1 MLLFKKNPSI
11 SFLYEG
17 HSISSANSHAFFQ
30 LHVGKYSYISIYKA
44 INKCL
49 RVMQTCVYSA
59 ILAVLIHIMH
69 VYEGRLISNA
79 DAYEGM

>member
-1 MLLFKKNPSI
+1 MLLFKKNPFI

-17 HSISSANSHAFFQ
+17 HSISSANSHAFSH
-30 LHVGKYSYISIYKA
+30 LHVGKYSYIFIYKA

-49 RVMQTCVYSA
+49 RVTQKSVHSA
-59 ILAVLIHIMH
+59 ILAVLIQIMH
-69 VYEGRLISNA
+69 EGRLISNE

>member
-17 HSISSANSHAFFQ
+17 HSISSANSHAFFH
-30 LHVGKYSYISIYKA
+30 LHVGKYSYIFISKA

-49 RVMQTCVYSA
+49 RVTQTCVRSA
-59 ILAVLIHIMH
+59 ILAVLIQMMH
-69 VYEGRLISNA
+69 EGRLISNA
-79 DAYEGM
+79 DE